1 MLFLLL
7 IALHNIRWGAR
18 ASPSPSFF
26 LSISVSRANFNFYVV
41 PALGGA
47 LRFRGLL
54 ICVLKSRESIVSCIL
69 GEETRE
75 LTR

>member
-18 ASPSPSFF
+18 ASPSPFLF
-26 LSISVSRANFNFYVV
+26 LSFSRANFNFYVV
-41 PALGGA
+41 PALEGA

-54 ICVLKSRESIVSCIL
+54 ICVLKSRGCFVSCIL